1 LADNCSSDTYISVV
15 MTSAGGAEDS
25 WAGGVVVAAVVEVS
39 AAVEDVSEVL
49 EVAAVVD
56 SAAEL
61 VSTGKTVDELTA
73 APPV

>member
-1 LADNCSSDTYISVV
+1 
-15 MTSAGGAEDS
+15 
-25 WAGGVVVAAVVEVS
+25 
-39 AAVEDVSEVL
+39 VL